1 MRSTDCPGPGTW
13 RADVAI
19 GPYGLCAVKI
29 GPAKNPAPGLLLAR
43 DETVS

>member
-13 RADVAI
+13 RVDVGI
-19 GPYGLCAVKI
+19 GPYGLCALI